1 MAKDISTVLKEA
13 TKDLLSE
20 QTLTE
25 IKAAYDAAVEG
36 AANER
41 AKLQVENALDKQD
54 ADYSGKLEKLLA
66 AVDADHATKLN
77 RVVEAIDVNH
87 LKKLKQVIAMYEKA
101 INEDAKRFKT
111 DMVNKLDKYLDLY
124 LEEKLPTAT
133 VMEAVENIRS
143 AKLVQQLRTMLGVDM
158 AMATESIREA
168 ILDGKSQL
176 DEYKTALDKANA
188 DLVTVKESYH
198 NTAAELLVEKKT
210 SEFPEDKKAYMKKML
225 SNKDTQYITENFDY
239 VLNLFDKNEEEHTA
253 VLTEQAIQQSEGL
266 QIDASK
272 TVVTESATSAAASD
286 SPYSNMYL
294 KELQK
299 A

>member
-20 QTLTE
+20 QTLLE
-25 IKAAYDAAVEG
+25 IKAAYDSAVEG

-54 ADYSGKLEKLLA
+54 ADYSSKLEKLLA

-77 RVVEAIDVNH
+77 RVMEAVDASH
-87 LKKLKQVIAMYEKA
+87 SKKLKQVVTKYERA

-143 AKLVQQLRTMLGVDM
+143 AKLVEQLRTLLGVDM

-176 DEYKTALDKANA
+176 DEYKAALDKANA
-188 DLVTVKESYH
+188 DLVTVKESFQS
-198 NTAAELLVEKKT
+198 TAAELLIEKKT
-210 SEFPEDKKAYMKKML
+210 AELPADKKAYMRKML
-225 SNKDTQYITENFDY
+225 AEKDEQYITENFDY
-239 VLNLFDKNEEEHTA
+239 VADLFNKNEEERTA

-266 QIDASK
+266 KVDAPK
-272 TVVTESATSAAASD
+272 TVTESAPAPASE
-286 SPYSNMYL
+286 SPHFNIYL